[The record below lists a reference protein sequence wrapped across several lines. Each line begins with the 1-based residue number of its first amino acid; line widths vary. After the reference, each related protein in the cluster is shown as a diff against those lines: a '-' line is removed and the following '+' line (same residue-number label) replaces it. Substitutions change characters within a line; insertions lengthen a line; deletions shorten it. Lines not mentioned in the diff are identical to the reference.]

1 LKDNHE
7 DDLVNMGGVEVMAW
21 MFLLI
26 AGFFEIVWAISL
38 KYTDGFTR
46 LWPSIA
52 TVVAMGISMVCI
64 SFALRTIPMGT
75 AYAMW
80 TGIGAAGT
88 VIVRM
93 VLFNEPR
100 DAVRLLSI
108 AAILA
113 GIVGLKL
120 SSPS

>member
-1 LKDNHE
+1 
-7 DDLVNMGGVEVMAW
+7 MAW
-21 MFLLI
+21 LFLLI

-46 LWPSIA
+46 LWPSVA

-64 SFALRTIPMGT
+64 AFALRTIPMGT

-88 VIVRM
+88 VIVGIM
-93 VLFNEPR
+93 WFNEPHG
-100 DAVRLLSI
+100 AVRILSLV
-108 AAILA
+108 AIII
-113 GIVGLKL
+113 GIIGLKL

>member
-1 LKDNHE
+1 
-7 DDLVNMGGVEVMAW
+7 MAW
-21 MFLLI
+21 IFLLI

-46 LWPSIA
+46 LWPSVA

-64 SFALRTIPMGT
+64 SFALRSIPMGT

-88 VIVRM
+88 VIVGM
-93 VLFNEPR
+93 VLFDEPR

-120 SSPS
+120 SSPT

>member
-1 LKDNHE
+1 
-7 DDLVNMGGVEVMAW
+7 MAW
-21 MFLLI
+21 IFLLI

-64 SFALRTIPMGT
+64 SFALRSIPMGT

-88 VIVRM
+88 VIVGM
-93 VLFNEPR
+93 VLFDEPR

>member
-1 LKDNHE
+1 
-7 DDLVNMGGVEVMAW
+7 MAW

-46 LWPSIA
+46 LWPSVA

-64 SFALRTIPMGT
+64 SFALRSIPMGT

-88 VIVRM
+88 VIVGM
-93 VLFNEPR
+93 VLFDEPR

-108 AAILA
+108 AAILV
-113 GIVGLKL
+113 GIIGLKL